1 MDLYISI
8 KSIWSNMSFTASVS
22 LLNFWLDDVSVD
34 VSDML
39 KPPIIVLYY
48 CITVNFSIYAG
59 NIFCMYLVLL
69 C

>member
-1 MDLYISI
+1 
-8 KSIWSNMSFTASVS
+8 MSFTASVS

-34 VSDML
+34 VSDVL

>member
-8 KSIWSNMSFTASVS
+8 KSTWSNMSFTASVS

-59 NIFCMYLVLL
+59 
-69 C
+69 